1 MQSGLV
7 QIWLQSSRSPELQVH
22 WGLKIWTWSESVLAQ
37 VSGLVLLGS
46 SQDLSPSWDRSMDP
60 SSSERPV
67 STVMTKDATEALLAI
82 GCSSPGR
89 GKEDGSRLNLN
100 TRPDKRFI
108 PNKTS
113 VTFGSILQVETN
125 STAKHKGHEH
135 KQVEQI
141 ITCLVRLK
149 RTLSAAAVEA
159 VNRTLVRKFRDVC
172 LRETVNN
179 TIIVALKSQWN
190 NKKTYEPTL
199 HVKIIIYFTI
209 NQCWEL

>member
-1 MQSGLV
+1 
-7 QIWLQSSRSPELQVH
+7 
-22 WGLKIWTWSESVLAQ
+22 
-37 VSGLVLLGS
+37 
-46 SQDLSPSWDRSMDP
+46 MDP

-179 TIIVALKSQWN
+179 TIIVALKSQ
-190 NKKTYEPTL
+190 
-199 HVKIIIYFTI
+199 
-209 NQCWEL
+209 